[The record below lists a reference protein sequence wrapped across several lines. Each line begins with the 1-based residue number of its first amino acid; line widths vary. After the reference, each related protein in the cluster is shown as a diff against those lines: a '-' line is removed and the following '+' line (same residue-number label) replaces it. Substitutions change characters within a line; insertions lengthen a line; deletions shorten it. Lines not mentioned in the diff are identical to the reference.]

1 MNISH
6 IMKDRFGILILT
18 LTKYIRYLSLR
29 LIYQVQLREQG
40 FDPSKAGVQNKKV
53 RLWKWGI
60 PNLELTPFLGANG

>member
-40 FDPSKAGVQNKKV
+40 FDPSKAGVAKQKSSPLK
-53 RLWKWGI
+53 
-60 PNLELTPFLGANG
+60 NGGFRTWS